1 MSSKNDAIA
10 RYYARLGAYT
20 RLARPFGWG
29 GGSEDLAVRRA
40 LRGPDGRMSPRTTE
54 ALVAT
59 AAGPLDGPR
68 ILDAGCGLGGLGL
81 ALQEKF
87 GGKLHGITLSPD
99 QAARATLAAW
109 KLGRS
114 ARFSVAS
121 YDDPLPDAPYD
132 LIVAVESLAHSSN
145 LESSIANLARGLD
158 GGGKLI
164 VVDDIRVC
172 EPDDPDA
179 RAFVEGWQTPSFR
192 SEAEWRAAF
201 DAAATRVDRFQDLSP
216 LMVHRGPAARR
227 ALEILNAATAF
238 LIPPLR
244 PLLASHRGG
253 LALERL
259 HARGAARYTLF
270 VASV

>member
-10 RYYARLGAYT
+10 RYYARLGAYM
-20 RLARPFGWG
+20 RLAGLFGWG
-29 GGSEDLAVRRA
+29 GGSADLAVRRA
-40 LRGPDGRMSPRTTE
+40 LRGADGKASPRTTE
-54 ALVAT
+54 TLVAE
-59 AAGPLDGPR
+59 AAGDLTAPR

-87 GGKLHGITLSPD
+87 GGKLHGITLSPH
-99 QAARATLAAW
+99 QAERATLAAW

-114 ARFSVAS
+114 ARFTVAS

-132 LIVAVESLAHSSN
+132 LIVAVESLAHSPD
-145 LESSIANLARGLD
+145 LKRSIANLARGLD
-158 GGGKLI
+158 GGGRLI

-172 EPDDPDA
+172 DADDSDA
-179 RAFVEGWQTPSFR
+179 RDFVDGWQTPSFH

-201 DAAATRVDRFQDLSP
+201 DAAAMRVELVRDLSP
-216 LMVHRGPAARR
+216 LIVHRNPVARR
-227 ALEILNAATAF
+227 TLEILNAATSF

-244 PLLASHRGG
+244 PLMASHRGG

-259 HARGAARYTLF
+259 HARKAARYVLF
-270 VASV
+270 AASV

>member
-20 RLARPFGWG
+20 RLAGLFGWG
-29 GGSEDLAVRRA
+29 GGAGDLAVRRA
-40 LRGPDGRMSPRTTE
+40 LRGPDGKISPRTTE
-54 ALVAT
+54 ALVAD
-59 AAGPLDGPR
+59 AAGTLDAPR

-87 GGKLHGITLSPD
+87 GGRLHGITLSPD
-99 QAARATLAAW
+99 QAERATLAAW
-109 KLGRS
+109 KTGQS
-114 ARFSVAS
+114 ARFTVAS
-121 YDDPLPDAPYD
+121 YDDPLPEAPYD
-132 LIVAVESLAHSSN
+132 LIVAVESLAHSRD
-145 LESSIANLARGLD
+145 LKRSIANLARGLD

-172 EPDDPDA
+172 DPDDPDA
-179 RAFVEGWQTPSFR
+179 RDFVEGWQTPSFH

-201 DAAATRVDRFQDLSP
+201 DATAMRVDLFQDLSP
-216 LMVHRGPAARR
+216 LMVHRDPVARR
-227 ALEILNAATAF
+227 TLEILNAATSF

-259 HARGAARYTLF
+259 HARGAARYALF
-270 VASV
+270 AASV